1 MDDGK
6 IASIKL
12 ITGEELICMLL
23 GIEKD
28 GNYTVLSFTNP
39 LRIQLRD
46 RRRNKKYSLEPW
58 LCVKNDSIH
67 CIDVTKII
75 TVYEITDSILL
86 DDYNSYYRKKLNLI
100 AKPKRSVKSTNKIGY
115 VGNITDFKNTLE
127 KLYKDTDSY
136 EKPKDL

>member
-1 MDDGK
+1 MNDGK

-12 ITGEELICMLL
+12 VSGEEIICMLL

-28 GNYTVLSFTNP
+28 GSYTILSFTNP

-46 RRRNKKYSLEPW
+46 RRRNKRYSLEPW
-58 LCVKNDSIH
+58 LCLKNDTIH

-75 TVYEITDSILL
+75 TVNEIVDEDVLS
-86 DDYNSYYRKKLNLI
+86 DYNSYYKKKINLMP
-100 AKPKRSVKSTNKIGY
+100 KPKRSIRTTNKIGY
-115 VGNITDFKNTLE
+115 VGNTNDFKDVLE

-136 EKPKDL
+136 EKPTDV